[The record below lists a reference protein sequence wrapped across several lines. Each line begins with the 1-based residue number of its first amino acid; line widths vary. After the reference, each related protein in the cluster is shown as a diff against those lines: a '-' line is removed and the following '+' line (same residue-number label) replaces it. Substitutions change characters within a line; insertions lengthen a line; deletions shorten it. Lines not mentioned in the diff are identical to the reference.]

1 MKSKTPTP
9 SKSQLYDVTAVDD
22 TMIRRT
28 VASGLK
34 WGDARFQVDEILFAS
49 KRRWWNPRIRKHKED

>member
-1 MKSKTPTP
+1 MKSKTPAP
-9 SKSQLYDVTAVDD
+9 SEPRLYDVTAVND

-34 WGDARFQVDEILFAS
+34 WEDARFHVDEIRYAHR
-49 KRRWWNPRIRKHKED
+49 RRWWNPIIRKHIEN